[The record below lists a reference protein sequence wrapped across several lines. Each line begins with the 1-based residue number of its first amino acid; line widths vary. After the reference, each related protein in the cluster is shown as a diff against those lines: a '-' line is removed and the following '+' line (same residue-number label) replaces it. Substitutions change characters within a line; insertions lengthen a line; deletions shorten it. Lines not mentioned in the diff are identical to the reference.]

1 MATRDN
7 VTNFGLRSAAT
18 PSSTNS
24 RSCVTVLGF
33 FSAASKVPWGGSEG
47 SRKLEDWLP
56 RIDEKPIDP
65 RTGLF
70 TRRWYNYFRMIGE
83 RLGGVQGASIP
94 QIVESVTQT
103 QTQAASTTAY
113 AAQVG
118 TYAQGIA
125 ATVTAVTEVAQTNE
139 LSGSTSI
146 PDVPDPPDRYSYKFD
161 ETLL

>member
-1 MATRDN
+1 ML
-7 VTNFGLRSAAT
+7 GL
-18 PSSTNS
+18 
-24 RSCVTVLGF
+24 V
-33 FSAASKVPWGGSEG
+33 SAASKVPWGGSEG
-47 SRKLEDWLP
+47 SRRLEDWLP

-94 QIVESVTQT
+94 QVVQSVE
-103 QTQAASTTAY
+103 QTQAQAATTTAY

-118 TYAQGIA
+118 AYAQGIA
-125 ATVTAVTEVAQTNE
+125 ASVTAVTEVAQTND

-146 PDVPDPPDRYSYKFD
+146 PTVPQAPPPPGPY
-161 ETLL
+161 EP